1 MGGRGQVP
9 GIGWTPPFFTLPRV
23 SKLRALAAFA
33 RLVRS
38 LPLTSAR
45 FLRLVVAGNWSAR
58 PPAPVRCG
66 ASSWCGSSC
75 GKPRRWPGSRSRR
88 SCTGSRGPGP
98 DGRRAEVGGQGL
110 SPGPSPTPAR
120 RCHPALPCAFVVR
133 LRPIG
138 SHFGGLV
145 SRRPSYRPP
154 GPAQHPATQD
164 DFGQHAEGQRS
175 KMLHFSPCFN
185 T

>member
-45 FLRLVVAGNWSAR
+45 FLRLVVAGNCGQ
-58 PPAPVRCG
+58 PAHLHRPVRG
-66 ASSWCGSSC
+66 FLLVRVQLREAAEVA
-75 GKPRRWPGSRSRR
+75 
-88 SCTGSRGPGP
+88 CTGSRGPGP

-145 SRRPSYRPP
+145 SQRPSYRPP